1 MWYWLSSCDNKD
13 KDKEMVDMYMMDM
26 DMVDNNMVDTDMV
39 DTGVYIFQQSC
50 KMSIF
55 WHRSFLSN

>member
-1 MWYWLSSCDNKD
+1 
-13 KDKEMVDMYMMDM
+13 MYMMDM

-55 WHRSFLSN
+55 